1 MPRARGHTR
10 DYGVIT
16 KGERVSVQHHG
27 NVPKLTVAMVAR
39 LGEYTK
45 KIWKVQLKWLNSM
58 LCELYLNE
66 AILNQPSN
74 KKKMAKGKSQEKQL
88 PV

>member
-1 MPRARGHTR
+1 
-10 DYGVIT
+10 
-16 KGERVSVQHHG
+16 
-27 NVPKLTVAMVAR
+27 
-39 LGEYTK
+39 
-45 KIWKVQLKWLNSM
+45 M

-74 KKKMAKGKSQEKQL
+74 KKKVEKGESQEKQL